1 VNIVVRRKGWGYL
14 SRYPF
19 FGLTPEHKLYLH
31 EQIFSLSYYS
41 EGAFTQDIVYNLP
54 IYLRNYYL
62 NLLIKTK
69 EKEQQQLEK
78 SSGGSS
84 KLKSKR

>member
-1 VNIVVRRKGWGYL
+1 MLRKGWGCRL
-14 SRYPF
+14 RYPF
-19 FGLTPEHKLYLH
+19 FGLAPEHKLHLH

>member
-1 VNIVVRRKGWGYL
+1 
-14 SRYPF
+14 
-19 FGLTPEHKLYLH
+19 
-31 EQIFSLSYYS
+31 
-41 EGAFTQDIVYNLP
+41 
-54 IYLRNYYL
+54 LRNYYL